1 MTREKAGS
9 RPRGDAAPDPRGELQ
24 RGLSAILEAG
34 ADRKLSRSSL
44 RVFFRCRQWAS
55 FDRCTFHVS
64 LRTLARALGGGI
76 AGTREG
82 GMSSAHRGLQGLID
96 AGIIRQREETVAGCR
111 VFEIVVPKSIRPA
124 ARRDDRGEEPP
135 WE

>member
-1 MTREKAGS
+1 MRSEKPRS
-9 RPRGDAAPDPRGELQ
+9 RSRGDALPDARGELQ
-24 RGLSAILEAG
+24 RRVGAILEAG
-34 ADRKLSRSSL
+34 ADRNLSRSSL
-44 RVFFRCRQWAS
+44 RVFLRCRQWAS

-76 AGTREG
+76 EGKGEG

-111 VFEIVVPKSIRPA
+111 VFEIVVPRSLRPSI
-124 ARRDDRGEEPP
+124 RRDDRGEEPP